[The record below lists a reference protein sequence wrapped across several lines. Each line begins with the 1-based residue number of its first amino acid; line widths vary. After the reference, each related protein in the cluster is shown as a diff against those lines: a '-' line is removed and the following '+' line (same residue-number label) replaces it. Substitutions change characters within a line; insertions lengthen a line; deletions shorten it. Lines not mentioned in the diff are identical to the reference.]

1 MFSEIEAFKLQE
13 GDVLHDNYEVS
24 QVILRRAIAVVFSS
38 SPEGDEK
45 VDIFRKGDLV
55 VFS

>member
-1 MFSEIEAFKLQE
+1 MYAEIEAFNLQE
-13 GDVLHDNYEVS
+13 GDVLYDNYEVS

-38 SPEGDEK
+38 SPSGDEK

>member
-13 GDVLHDNYEVS
+13 GDVIYDDYEVS
-24 QVILRRAIAVVFSS
+24 QVILRNAIAVIFST
-38 SPEGDEK
+38 SPSGSEK
-45 VDIFRKGDLV
+45 VDVFRKGDLV